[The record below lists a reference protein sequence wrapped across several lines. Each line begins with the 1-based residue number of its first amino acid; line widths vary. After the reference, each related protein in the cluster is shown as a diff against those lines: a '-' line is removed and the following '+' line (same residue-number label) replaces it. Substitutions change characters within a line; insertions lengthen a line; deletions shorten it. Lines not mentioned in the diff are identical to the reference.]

1 MKKSE
6 LIRHLNS
13 FDEEEVFIE
22 IDGIQY
28 EIEIKPVE
36 EVFDGFETFCEAS
49 LSLIP
54 KNKNEKG
61 I

>member
-36 EVFDGFETFCEAS
+36 EVFDGFEIFYEAS

-54 KNKNEKG
+54 NKNEKG